1 MTGKTYFDICD
12 KPIYPYQIIGK
23 DKIIILIPFMSTVLV
38 GSVRGALSKLEF
50 SNRRLEPTLY
60 GYHFTPNFIKNSYP
74 RSKKVKKGSNEVKL
88 CYFDLRIPW
97 DL

>member
-1 MTGKTYFDICD
+1 MTGKTYLDICD
-12 KPIYPYQIIGK
+12 KPIYPYQIIGS

-60 GYHFTPNFIKNSYP
+60 GYHLTPNFIKNSYP
-74 RSKKVKKGSNEVKL
+74 RSKKVKKRSNEVKL
-88 CYFDLRIPW
+88 CYFDLRIP
-97 DL
+97 